1 MPKKNKISR
10 RMKELL
16 AKVEDKAYEPLAA
29 VNLLKE
35 TATAKFD
42 ETAEAHIKLGIDPK
56 YTDQQLRT
64 TVSLPKGTG
73 QTVRVAVIARG
84 EKVKV
89 AEEAGADIAGSEE
102 LIEDIQ
108 KGMMDFDV
116 LIATPDMMPKV
127 ARLGRILGPKG
138 LMPSPKGGTV
148 TDDLATGIADFKGG
162 KLEFRADK
170 TGIVHVKFG
179 KASFNPQDLLINL
192 KALQETVDRNRPSG
206 AKGRYWR
213 SVYVSSSM
221 GPAIEVDINALRD
234 LQLAEEAA

>member
-1 MPKKNKISR
+1 MPKKQSR
-10 RMKELL
+10 RMRELL
-16 AKVEDKAYEPLAA
+16 QKVEEEKAYQPIEALE
-29 VNLLKE
+29 LLKE

-84 EKVKV
+84 EKVKE
-89 AEEAGADIAGSEE
+89 AEDAGAEIYGSEE
-102 LIEDIQ
+102 LIEDIS
-108 KGMMDFDV
+108 KGMMNFDI

-127 ARLGRILGPKG
+127 AKLGRVLGPKG

-148 TDDLATGIADFKGG
+148 TADLEPAVQAFKAG

-170 TGIVHVKFG
+170 TGIVHVMFG
-179 KASFNPQDLLINL
+179 KASFSAEDLLANL

-213 SVYVSSSM
+213 SVYVSASM
-221 GPAIEVDINALRD
+221 GPSIQVDVSALQD
-234 LQLAEEAA
+234 LSLTGAA